1 MAMVR
6 GFEKREINIAR
17 LNYAMIIL
25 LPKED
30 EARSLK
36 KFRPISLINCN
47 FKNFT
52 KTLNNM
58 LELISDRLLVPNQ
71 TAFMKGRYI
80 LESVVSAH
88 KIIHEAVRSGQK
100 EVVLKLEYEKTY
112 IRVDWQFLEEL
123 LESRGFGSKWRS
135 WVLSLVKGGSISIRL
150 NDETSSYFKPGKGL
164 REGDPLSPLLFNLVV
179 DVFTRMLSKVAN
191 KGYITGLLSS
201 LHPVC

>member
-1 MAMVR
+1 
-6 GFEKREINIAR
+6 
-17 LNYAMIIL
+17 
-25 LPKED
+25 
-30 EARSLK
+30 
-36 KFRPISLINCN
+36 
-47 FKNFT
+47 
-52 KTLNNM
+52 
-58 LELISDRLLVPNQ
+58 
-71 TAFMKGRYI
+71 
-80 LESVVSAH
+80 
-88 KIIHEAVRSGQK
+88 
-100 EVVLKLEYEKTY
+100 LEYEKAY

-201 LHPVC
+201 LHPGGV